1 MKRFLTMTALCALG
15 VAAPASAQYVNVNA
29 GGTAGVYNR
38 IAQLE
43 TAFQADIRAGVIDR
57 RESYTLQRQ
66 LRDLRATADLYG
78 RNGFSQRERMDLQ
91 ARFRTVRQNLRLADN
106 GRLDRYGYRDDN
118 WDNRDWDSRDGNRD
132 DSYGYNRRDG
142 YDDRDGYNGR
152 GGPYEDA
159 YTDTCIRRG
168 GIAGVIDNVIG
179 AGCLR
184 VGMRANT
191 DLNAVPYDY
200 RYRFRDGNGVY
211 YRSDGRSIYEIDART
226 NMIVRVHSMNR

>member
-1 MKRFLTMTALCALG
+1 MKRFLTLTALCALG
-15 VAAPASAQYVNVNA
+15 VAAPATAQYVNVNA

-43 TAFQADIRAGVIDR
+43 TALQADIRAGVITR
-57 RESYTLQRQ
+57 SESYRLSRQ
-66 LRDLRATADLYG
+66 IRDLRVTADLYA

-106 GRLDRYGYRDDN
+106 GRLDRYGSRDDN
-118 WDNRDWDSRDGNRD
+118 WSGSDWDSNYRDN
-132 DSYGYNRRDG
+132 GYND
-142 YDDRDGYNGR
+142 R
-152 GGPYEDA
+152 GGPYEEA
-159 YTDTCIRRG
+159 YDDTCVSRG
-168 GIAGVIDNVIG
+168 GIAGLIDNVVG

-184 VGMRANT
+184 VGMRATSN
-191 DLNAVPYDY
+191 LNAVPYDY

-226 NMIVRVHSMNR
+226 NTVVRIHSMNR

>member
-15 VAAPASAQYVNVNA
+15 IAAPASAQYVNVNA

-43 TAFQADIRAGVIDR
+43 TALQADIRAGVIDR
-57 RESYTLQRQ
+57 REAYTLQRQ
-66 LRDLRATADLYG
+66 MRDLRVTADLYG

-118 WDNRDWDSRDGNRD
+118 WNSRDWDNGGY
-132 DSYGYNRRDG
+132 YGQ
-142 YDDRDGYNGR
+142 
-152 GGPYEDA
+152 GGPYEEA
-159 YTDTCIRRG
+159 YTDTCVRRG
-168 GIAGVIDNVIG
+168 GIAGVIDNIVG

-184 VGMRANT
+184 VGMRATSN
-191 DLNAVPYDY
+191 LNAVPYDY
-200 RYRFRDGNGVY
+200 RYRYRDGNGVY

-226 NMIVRVHSMNR
+226 NTIVRVYDMNR